1 MDIEG
6 FVDEMRAAVEAQ
18 LALGAGDPT
27 VAAAGEAVM
36 AALGP
41 ALRQAGSALAEQAAA
56 EVDAQLQGHTV
67 DVVLVSGQPSLVVRA
82 ANPPE
87 SVATDQLD
95 ARLTVR
101 LPEELKGDIEEA
113 AAALGDSMNTFVVKA
128 LSGQTEATKRMS
140 RSRFEGRIET

>member
-6 FVDEMRAAVEAQ
+6 FVDEVSAAIQAQ
-18 LALGAGDPT
+18 LALGADDPMVT
-27 VAAAGEAVM
+27 AAGEAVM

-56 EVDAQLQGHTV
+56 EVDAQLRDHTV
-67 DVVLVSGQPSLVVRA
+67 DVVLVSGQPSLVVRPTT
-82 ANPPE
+82 PPE
-87 SVATDQLD
+87 SVATDRLD

-101 LPEELKGDIEEA
+101 LPEELKGDLEEA

-128 LSGQTEATKRMS
+128 LSGQTKVTRRMS
-140 RSRFEGRIET
+140 RSTFEGTIET

>member
-18 LALGAGDPT
+18 LALGVDDPT
-27 VAAAGEAVM
+27 VAVAGEAVM

-56 EVDAQLQGHTV
+56 EVGAQLRDHTV
-67 DVVLVSGQPSLVVRA
+67 DVVLVSGQPNLVVRPTS
-82 ANPPE
+82 PPE
-87 SVATDQLD
+87 SVTTDQLD

-101 LPEELKGDIEEA
+101 LPEELKGDLEEA
-113 AAALGDSMNTFVVKA
+113 AAALGDSVNTFVVKA
-128 LSGQTEATKRMS
+128 LSGQTKVTKRMS
-140 RSRFEGRIET
+140 RSTFEGTIET

>member
-6 FVDEMRAAVEAQ
+6 FVDEVSAAIQAQ
-18 LALGAGDPT
+18 LALGADDPMVT
-27 VAAAGEAVM
+27 AAGEAVM

-56 EVDAQLQGHTV
+56 EVDAQLRDHTV
-67 DVVLVSGQPSLVVRA
+67 DVVLVGGQPSLVVRPTT
-82 ANPPE
+82 PPE
-87 SVATDQLD
+87 SVATDRLD

-101 LPEELKGDIEEA
+101 LPEELKGDLEEA

-128 LSGQTEATKRMS
+128 LSGQMKVTK
-140 RSRFEGRIET
+140 

>member
-6 FVDEMRAAVEAQ
+6 FVDEVSAAIQAQ
-18 LALGAGDPT
+18 LALGADDPMVT
-27 VAAAGEAVM
+27 AAGEAVM

-56 EVDAQLQGHTV
+56 EVDAQLRDHTV
-67 DVVLVSGQPSLVVRA
+67 DVVLVGGQPSLVVRPTT
-82 ANPPE
+82 PPE
-87 SVATDQLD
+87 SVATDRLD

-101 LPEELKGDIEEA
+101 LPEELKGDLEEA

-128 LSGQTEATKRMS
+128 LSGQTKVTRRMS
-140 RSRFEGRIET
+140 RSTFEGTIET